1 VEILAALSVGVL
13 ILSALT
19 IAIKTFGLWRRSR
32 QVPELLLSMMLFSV
46 TVIGYPVAVACSLI
60 PPAEV
65 VSIHVVYPLAINGG
79 FVCLLLFTQRVFR
92 PKVPWAACL
101 VGLTLLVL
109 AASSVAYIAEVTGEN
124 PRELT
129 KMVGLALFNS
139 TGIAVAYFWTT
150 LESLGSYRRLRLQ
163 LRLGLTE
170 AIVANRVLLWGLMT
184 LAAGVAVILNAVAIL
199 LGTPLSP
206 PIVAIS
212 SGLGL
217 LHAGFLFLAF
227 NPPGWYRIWVERRH
241 ALENA

>member
-65 VSIHVVYPLAINGG
+65 VSIHVV
-79 FVCLLLFTQRVFR
+79 
-92 PKVPWAACL
+92 
-101 VGLTLLVL
+101 
-109 AASSVAYIAEVTGEN
+109 YIAEVTGEN